1 MARFLKQPQQQ
12 LVQMGSPID
21 VDFYSKIL
29 EKDQQ
34 NRDSAVGMQ
43 LDYIEKIN
51 NLPIY
56 TEADRAATT
65 GKIQNRLAS
74 MLDKSF
80 ITPTQMARTVMELN
94 QEITPGIQAL
104 KAKDQAA
111 QMYDK
116 MRIQY
121 GANALMGTDPR
132 NIDIT
137 DETGRYR
144 DPGSYKALGINLE
157 DIDKRFLTS
166 QGAELS
172 RNKGISYIQGKGINV
187 NGVPLGKIQIEEKK
201 GLTPEEIKVM
211 YAPGSSLARSEAELQ
226 LQTSPE
232 ILDIFNGDRDKATQ
246 FIMERNFQTAM
257 VKGQESNFNLTT
269 DETYQTPTEVLRN
282 KILEAQ
288 LKDAQTSGQY
298 DDVLNPFGSP
308 GALPSTEN
316 PFNYATA
323 EKLSEDYNS
332 LVSNINWFS
341 GTNLDSLPTEQ
352 EYIKLNN
359 AYKTK
364 QAARQGTSIL
374 NYKTGTLHK
383 PEEFELATKDK
394 YLKMKEAIETNRQE
408 ILKVLPEEYHD
419 KYKDDKAVLEYLKE
433 KDKIFSL
440 ETPKATPI
448 TGAAKAGFSQNLDL
462 GTITSKG
469 FRETGDLTIKG
480 FDKIAKDNGYN
491 NSIELFEIIKK
502 ETPRYVDDTG
512 EFAYSIPV
520 KKGNKVTTKVIY
532 MDGID
537 DVTTNN
543 SIMLKEARKLSSLNE
558 DVKSPINIYTGNYEI
573 DLQYTGKGKFSISV
587 PIEDENGN
595 KVKTLFKDLTFEHLS
610 YVMKNSYI
618 AKHLSENYAKPY
630 IKNSQL
636 TAAAKLAESEL
647 E

>member
-12 LVQMGSPID
+12 LVQMGSPLD

-29 EKDQQ
+29 DKSQQ
-34 NRDSAVGMQ
+34 NRNQAVGMQ
-43 LDYIEKIN
+43 MEYVDKIN

-56 TEADRAATT
+56 TEADRAATS
-65 GKIQNRLAS
+65 GKVQDRLTK

-80 ITPTQMARTVMELN
+80 VTPSQMARTVMELN

-116 MRIQY
+116 MRVQY

-137 DETGRYR
+137 DASGRYR
-144 DPGSYKALGINLE
+144 DPGSYRAVGINLE
-157 DIDKRFLTS
+157 DVDKRFLTT

-172 RNKGISYIQGKGINV
+172 RNKGVTYIQGKGIDV
-187 NGVPLGKIQIEEKK
+187 NGIPLGKVQIEEKK

-211 YAPGSSLARSEAELQ
+211 YAPGSTLAKFEAELQ

-232 ILDIFNGDRDKATQ
+232 ILDIFDGDKDKATK
-246 FIMERNFQTAM
+246 FIMERNLQTAM

-269 DETYQTPTEVLRN
+269 DETYQTPDQVLRN
-282 KILEAQ
+282 KILEAK
-288 LKDAQTSGQY
+288 LKNAQTSGQY
-298 DDVLNPFGSP
+298 NDVLNPFGSP

-316 PFNYATA
+316 PFHYSDVPT
-323 EKLSEDYNS
+323 LTSDYK
-332 LVSNINWFS
+332 
-341 GTNLDSLPTEQ
+341 NLLLTMNRIGGNKYTSLPNKE
-352 EYIKLNN
+352 EYIKSIERFESRYDAGYMTNIMDTRNLYRD
-359 AYKTK
+359 ATKTYDK
-364 QAARQGTSIL
+364 VASTIEAQRQEL
-374 NYKTGTLHK
+374 LKTI
-383 PEEFELATKDK
+383 PEEMHNLIDT
-394 YLKMKEAIETNRQE
+394 
-408 ILKVLPEEYHD
+408 PE
-419 KYKDDKAVLEYLKE
+419 KTLTYLKE
-433 KDKIFSL
+433 KDEMLAI

-448 TGAAKAGFSQNLDL
+448 VGAAKEGFSQNLDL
-462 GTITSKG
+462 MSIKSKG
-469 FRETGDLTIKG
+469 FRETSNLKIQS
-480 FDKIAKDNGYN
+480 FDAIATKNGYKDVT
-491 NSIELFEIIKK
+491 ELFEVIKK

-512 EFAYSIPV
+512 EFAYAIPV
-520 KKGNKVTTKVIY
+520 KNDKKVTTKVIY

-543 SIMLKEARKLSSLNE
+543 SIMLKQARKLSSTNE
-558 DVKSPINIYTGNYEI
+558 DVKSPIDINTGNYEI
-573 DLQYTGKGKFSISV
+573 DLQYTGKGKFNISV
-587 PIEDENGN
+587 PIEDKDGN
-595 KVKTLFKDLTFEHLS
+595 RVKTSFKDLSFEHLS

-618 AKHLSENYAKPY
+618 AEHISENYAKPY

-636 TAAAKLAESEL
+636 TAASKLAESEL

>member
-1 MARFLKQPQQQ
+1 MARFLKQPQQE

-29 EKDQQ
+29 EKAQQ
-34 NRDSAVGMQ
+34 NRDRAVGMQ
-43 LDYIEKIN
+43 MDYIEKIN

-65 GKIQNRLAS
+65 GKIQNRLAN

-80 ITPTQMARTVMELN
+80 ITPTQMARTVMEIN

-137 DETGRYR
+137 DASGRYR
-144 DPGSYKALGINLE
+144 DPGSYKAVGINLE

-172 RNKGISYIQGKGINV
+172 RNRGVTYIQGKGIDV
-187 NGVPLGKIQIEEKK
+187 NGIPLGKVQIEEKK
-201 GLTPEEIKVM
+201 GLTPEEIKVK
-211 YAPGSSLARSEAELQ
+211 YAPDSPLARYEAELQ

-232 ILDIFNGDRDKATQ
+232 ILDIFNGDKDKATQ
-246 FIMERNFQTAM
+246 FIMERNLQTAM

-269 DETYQTPTEVLRN
+269 DETYQTPAEVLRN

-288 LKDAQTSGQY
+288 LKEAQTSGQY

-316 PFNYATA
+316 PFNFSNVPTLTSAYENLILTMNRIGGNKYTSIPNKEEYLKSIERF
-323 EKLSEDYNS
+323 EKRYDEGYRTSIMDTRDLY
-332 LVSNINWFS
+332 
-341 GTNLDSLPTEQ
+341 
-352 EYIKLNN
+352 
-359 AYKTK
+359 K
-364 QAARQGTSIL
+364 QATR
-374 NYKTGTLHK
+374 NYDIVVGAIEAQKQELLKTI
-383 PEEFELATKDK
+383 PEEMHNLVDTPEK
-394 YLKMKEAIETNRQE
+394 
-408 ILKVLPEEYHD
+408 ILK
-419 KYKDDKAVLEYLKE
+419 YLKE
-433 KDKIFSL
+433 KDEMLSL
-440 ETPKATPI
+440 EAPKATPI
-448 TGAAKAGFSQNLDL
+448 IGAAKLGFSQNIDF
-462 GTITSKG
+462 GTISSKG
-469 FRETGDLTIKG
+469 FRETADLRIKD
-480 FDKIAKDNGYN
+480 FKTIAKDNGY
-491 NSIELFEIIKK
+491 SDVTELYEIIKK

-512 EFAYSIPV
+512 EFAYSIPI
-520 KKGNKVTTKVIY
+520 KDGKEVTSKVIY
-532 MDGID
+532 MTGID

-543 SIMLKEARKLSSLNE
+543 SIMLKQARKLSSINE
-558 DVKSPINIYTGNYEI
+558 DVKSPIDINTGNYEI
-573 DLQYTGKGKFSISV
+573 DLQYTGKGKFNISV
-587 PIEDENGN
+587 PIEDKDGN
-595 KVKTLFKDLTFEHLS
+595 RVKTLFKDLTFENLS

-636 TAAAKLAESEL
+636 TTASKLAESEL